1 MTKPVRI
8 ITLFILI
15 LTCAAAG
22 RVAWLKFMRPPA
34 TTPRSLIIASNA
46 PLQKSVHNQLIPTL
60 QIERCEA
67 YVQTHRGENLE
78 PRAFPNASIEKFRRA
93 YGQESKYTNEI
104 REWEWQADDFNL
116 QVWGDS
122 DPKRVR
128 SIGLDAR
135 PGHIITTPDGIDLRK
150 DTFATL
156 LQKMRDR
163 GISVSEKMEGADG
176 TWILFASFPSLCNAD
191 DWSEYSWYLNG
202 TPAVDDAVGNSIP
215 FRSNIFLQ
223 KVVENYS
230 MAIGKESEG
239 DIEGQPATHE

>member
-1 MTKPVRI
+1 MLLCRSQSTTNSYPHSRLRGVKRMYKHIEARIWSHVRSPM
-8 ITLFILI
+8 L
-15 LTCAAAG
+15 
-22 RVAWLKFMRPPA
+22 
-34 TTPRSLIIASNA
+34 RSRNS
-46 PLQKSVHNQLIPTL
+46 
-60 QIERCEA
+60 E
-67 YVQTHRGENLE
+67 
-78 PRAFPNASIEKFRRA
+78 RA

-128 SIGLDAR
+128 SIGLDVR

-202 TPAVDDAVGNSIP
+202 TPAVDDAVGNS
-215 FRSNIFLQ
+215 
-223 KVVENYS
+223 YS
-230 MAIGKESEG
+230 LPLEYLFAGRVRWRITSWV
-239 DIEGQPATHE
+239 